1 MYSIVNLPDFI
12 FAARPQSYVHGH
24 VSFIII
30 LQNQKIKSLYEFWKN
45 VQNIRNLLR
54 FSFDMFGENHDI
66 VPVPVL
72 GLTYVSCYGNFK
84 KIKRETFREKPMAT
98 IKEIAALAG
107 VSRGTVDRVLNHRGS
122 VNPKTAEKI
131 LEIARALDYK
141 PNKAGIVLAAQK
153 RKLKL
158 GVILLGAGNPFYEEV
173 LLGISAKAAELAGY
187 NCTVLIRQTEYSL
200 KEQLLA
206 IDELAEEGINGLAL
220 TPYNDNAI
228 RRRINALYDQGIPV
242 VTLNTDIENSR
253 RIAYVGSNYYRSGQ
267 TAAGLLRLMTSGQ
280 VYIGIISGSRNVLCH
295 TERIAG
301 FQSVMQQYDNVH
313 ISATITNQ
321 DDDFESYEMTARL
334 LKEHPEINA
343 LYFAAGGVY
352 GGCRAVIASGRQYDI
367 KMFAYDMVET
377 TKKLIEKG
385 LIAATICQQ
394 PFLQGSKPL
403 DILFTNL
410 TTGES
415 PQSEYNYVDLDIRI
429 RENL

>member
-1 MYSIVNLPDFI
+1 
-12 FAARPQSYVHGH
+12 
-24 VSFIII
+24 
-30 LQNQKIKSLYEFWKN
+30 
-45 VQNIRNLLR
+45 
-54 FSFDMFGENHDI
+54 MFGNNHGI
-66 VPVPVL
+66 VPVPVFD
-72 GLTYVSCYGNFK
+72 LTYVSCYGNFN
-84 KIKRETFREKPMAT
+84 KINSEISDREKPMAT

-131 LEIARALDYK
+131 QEIAQALDYK

-153 RKLKL
+153 RKLKI
-158 GVILLGAGNPFYEEV
+158 GVVLLGAGNPFFDEV
-173 LLGISAKAAELAGY
+173 LLGVSEKAAELAGY
-187 NCTVLIRQTEYSL
+187 NCTVLVRQTDYCLE
-200 KEQLLA
+200 EQLLA
-206 IDELAEEGINGLAL
+206 IDELLKEGVDGLAL

-228 RRRINALYDQGIPV
+228 RRKISDLYARDIPV
-242 VTLNTDIENSR
+242 VTLNTDIENSK

-295 TERIAG
+295 TERISG
-301 FQSVMQQYDNVH
+301 FRSVIDQYENIHV
-313 ISATITNQ
+313 SATITNQ

-377 TKKLIEKG
+377 TKKLIEQG

-394 PFLQGSKPL
+394 PLLQGSKPL
-403 DILFTNL
+403 DILFAHL

-415 PQSEYNYVDLDIRI
+415 PQSEYNYIDLDIRI
-429 RENL
+429 KENL